1 MRPDV
6 LVMADRHIVE
16 SRKHIADQIR
26 RIRVMERRGDDTTS
40 SRELLATM
48 KQSLAAHEAHR
59 ESILD
64 SLARSVGPTIHV

>member
-1 MRPDV
+1 MRPDA

-16 SRKHIADQIR
+16 GRKHIADQIR
-26 RIRVMERRGDDTTS
+26 RIRAMARRGEDTKS

-59 ESILD
+59 ENILD
-64 SLARSVGPTIHV
+64 LLARCIGPTIHV